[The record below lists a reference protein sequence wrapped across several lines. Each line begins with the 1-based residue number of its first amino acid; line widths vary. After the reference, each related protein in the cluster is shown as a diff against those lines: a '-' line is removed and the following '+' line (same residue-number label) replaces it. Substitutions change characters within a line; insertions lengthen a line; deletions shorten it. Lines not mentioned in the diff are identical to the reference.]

1 MIDDANAFVAAAE
14 ALKDKGASRIYIL
27 CKLLWL
33 IFVVMVINIFK
44 IGTHGLMSSDAP
56 MLIES
61 SPVDE
66 VVVTNTVPHDMQKL
80 QCVKI
85 KTVDISV
92 LLAEAIRRIHHS
104 ESMSFLFKNV
114 TQED

>member
-1 MIDDANAFVAAAE
+1 MIDDASAFVAAAE
-14 ALKDKGASRIYIL
+14 ALKERGASRIYIL
-27 CKLLWL
+27 C
-33 IFVVMVINIFK
+33 
-44 IGTHGLMSSDAP
+44 THGLMSSDAP
-56 MLIES
+56 AVLEA

-85 KTVDISV
+85 KTVDISM
-92 LLAEAIRRIHHS
+92 LLSEAIRRIHHS